1 MRPIRTTRQFERDL
15 KRARRRGKDLDKLWE
30 IIEILNHGARLC

>member
-15 KRARRRGKDLDKLWE
+15 KRPRRRGKDLDKLYLE
-30 IIEILNHGARLC
+30 LLA

>member
-15 KRARRRGKDLDKLWE
+15 KRARRRGKDLDKLS
-30 IIEILNHGARLC
+30 LSSFAT